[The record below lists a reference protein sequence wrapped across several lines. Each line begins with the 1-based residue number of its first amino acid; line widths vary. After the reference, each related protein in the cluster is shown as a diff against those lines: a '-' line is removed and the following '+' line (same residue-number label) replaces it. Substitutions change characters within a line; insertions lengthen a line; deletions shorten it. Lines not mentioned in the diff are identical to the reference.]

1 MTSYSLYDIILCIG
15 RGGKPLLAKVKVIV
29 DSPIELTVDIPND
42 KLNREDIITYLQGV
56 MSQVVIG
63 KSKLEFEVID
73 DIRR

>member
-1 MTSYSLYDIILCIG
+1 M
-15 RGGKPLLAKVKVIV
+15 LAKVKVTV
-29 DSPIELTVDIPND
+29 DSPIELTVGIPND

-73 DIRR
+73 DINR

>member
-1 MTSYSLYDIILCIG
+1 M
-15 RGGKPLLAKVKVIV
+15 LAKVKVTV

-73 DIRR
+73 DINR

>member
-1 MTSYSLYDIILCIG
+1 M
-15 RGGKPLLAKVKVIV
+15 LAKVKVTV
-29 DSPIELTVDIPND
+29 DSPIELAVGIPKD

>member
-1 MTSYSLYDIILCIG
+1 M
-15 RGGKPLLAKVKVIV
+15 LAKVKVTV
-29 DSPIELTVDIPND
+29 DSPSQLTVDIPND

-73 DIRR
+73 DINR

>member
-1 MTSYSLYDIILCIG
+1 M
-15 RGGKPLLAKVKVIV
+15 LAKVKVIV

>member
-1 MTSYSLYDIILCIG
+1 M
-15 RGGKPLLAKVKVIV
+15 LAKAKVTV

-42 KLNREDIITYLQGV
+42 KLNREDIIKYLQGV

-63 KSKLEFEVID
+63 KSKLEFEVVD

>member
-1 MTSYSLYDIILCIG
+1 ML
-15 RGGKPLLAKVKVIV
+15 RGGGQPLLAKVKVTV
-29 DSPIELTVDIPND
+29 DSPIELTVGIPND

-63 KSKLEFEVID
+63 KSKLDFEVVD

>member
-1 MTSYSLYDIILCIG
+1 M
-15 RGGKPLLAKVKVIV
+15 LAKVKVTV
-29 DSPIELTVDIPND
+29 DSPSELTVDIPKN

>member
-1 MTSYSLYDIILCIG
+1 M
-15 RGGKPLLAKVKVIV
+15 LAKVKVTV
-29 DSPIELTVDIPND
+29 DSPIELAVGIPKD

-73 DIRR
+73 DWVCAAHS